1 MNINLDKLVLKF
13 SSYNPRTQ
21 SFDKVLAEKPL
32 EDMSDSEA
40 NQLIEDSSQISV
52 FVDDCDKADEPAILQ
67 RMEDYRSQLEWRG
80 EADSS
85 SYQYVSK
92 KTGEVVKGTSFFI
105 QRDPSR
111 KITSGSFFK
120 RLAGQKLKP
129 ANGLVR

>member
-1 MNINLDKLVLKF
+1 MINLDNLVLKF
-13 SSYNPRTQ
+13 SSYNARTQ
-21 SFDKVLAEKPL
+21 NFDKVLAEKPL

-40 NQLIEDSSQISV
+40 NQLIEDSSQIST
-52 FVDDCDKADEPAILQ
+52 FVDNCDPADEPAILQ

-80 EADSS
+80 EADCTP
-85 SYQYVSK
+85 YTYNNE

-120 RLAGQKLKP
+120 RLASQKMKP